1 MIRKLLLLFIF
12 FFSWKN
18 YSQLTPITPNT
29 QISILTVGTANESH
43 SLYGHTAL
51 RIQDAS
57 NGFDYIYNYGMFD
70 FSTENFILKFV
81 KGDMQYYAAAYSYED
96 FEYNYRIENRS
107 IYEQVLDL
115 SIEEK
120 QLLFEKLS
128 ISLNPETKYYTYKFI
143 DRNCTTKVVDILNE
157 VLKNKPIEKKN
168 TSDKTY
174 REVLFPYAKNHF
186 YEKLGINII
195 FGTKVDEPETKIFLP
210 FDLYENLKIISYKNK
225 PLVKESKT
233 LFEATSVTYNP
244 PIWDNM
250 YTLIGILLIVIFLN
264 NKITNIIYFSTIG
277 AVGLLFSLI
286 GLYSF
291 HKEILWNYNIFLFN
305 PIYLV
310 IIYFI
315 CKNNLKWIRK
325 TAFVCLFSLLIYILL
340 MINKVHLFI
349 VLPIIITNSIVLL
362 RLIVT
367 KEKLL
372 SSVK

>member
-1 MIRKLLLLFIF
+1 MIRKLLLLFIL

-29 QISILTVGTANESH
+29 QVSILTVGTANESH

-115 SIEEK
+115 SLEEK

-168 TSDKTY
+168 SSDKTY

-195 FGTKVDEPETKIFLP
+195 FGTKVDELETKIFLP

-233 LFEATSVTYNP
+233 LFEATSVAYTP

-250 YTLIGILLIVIFLN
+250 YTLIGILLIVILLN
-264 NKITNIIYFSTIG
+264 NKLTNITYFSLIG
-277 AVGLLFSLI
+277 VIGLLFSFI

-315 CKNNLKWIRK
+315 CKNNLKWLRK

-349 VLPIIITNSIVLL
+349 VLPIIITNSILLL
-362 RLIVT
+362 RLIIK

-372 SSVK
+372 PSVK